1 MLDGREQIRRAYTSS
16 DLALHPP
23 RPRWLPPF
31 LRSNGTNS
39 GSSQPTLNSDTN
51 SSSLTNANNDNND
64 NGPIYEDA
72 RLQVGV
78 MIALPSRY
86 RPRPRHVRCLRESS
100 GAQGQVAAG
109 APVVARWL
117 RRRRR
122 RTWLFGGSSRDE
134 EDMKGGK

>member
-86 RPRPRHVRCLRESS
+86 RPR
-100 GAQGQVAAG
+100 AWDAASKG
-109 APVVARWL
+109 KA
-117 RRRRR
+117 
-122 RTWLFGGSSRDE
+122 GSSETDE
-134 EDMKGGK
+134 EEEVPDVMIGVTDVPWKVQLDNSSANNERPSPSS